1 MIGAHI
7 VYNMWK
13 NVGSSPTF
21 IMVGEDEEKKEKTYQ
36 VEFVVVRVEVGCSAW
51 TGAGR
56 PSVSSSVSWRW
67 WVVVVTRHQ
76 VTLTI
81 TLLLYFTLVSKER
94 FHLPAV
100 LIINVTDTVIN
111 LLMCLAILLGFF
123 QVRNLR

>member
-1 MIGAHI
+1 MG
-7 VYNMWK
+7 
-13 NVGSSPTF
+13 G
-21 IMVGEDEEKKEKTYQ
+21 
-36 VEFVVVRVEVGCSAW
+36 
-51 TGAGR
+51 
-56 PSVSSSVSWRW
+56 
-67 WVVVVTRHQ
+67 VTLHQ